1 VRDVE
6 PTWSER
12 GARRAAESGN
22 NDHGPRSNVSNRD
35 GMSESGGSSGRG
47 AAPGEPLIVANG
59 LAVGYGGPPV
69 LEAVSVTIHG
79 GQRIGVLGPNG
90 GGKTTLMRA
99 LLRELRPAAGKLRI
113 GGHIGTV
120 PQTERSRLDY
130 PVSALDVVLM
140 GALGRLPWWR
150 RPGRAER
157 RDGLAALDRVGL
169 HARTGDTFGELS
181 GGQRQRV
188 LVARA
193 ILQDADVVL
202 FDEPF
207 TGLDAPS
214 SARLTELIDS
224 LAAEGR
230 AVLIATH
237 DVAQTLAW
245 DAVLCLNRRQVAF
258 GEPAATLTPAV
269 LETTYGRA
277 LVRLP
282 ASLGTYAVVA
292 HEHG

>member
-1 VRDVE
+1 MLDQR
-6 PTWSER
+6 
-12 GARRAAESGN
+12 
-22 NDHGPRSNVSNRD
+22 
-35 GMSESGGSSGRG
+35 
-47 AAPGEPLIVANG
+47 PLIEARDI
-59 LAVGYGGPPV
+59 AVGYRGGPVV
-69 LEAVSVTIHG
+69 LEDLTLAVPR
-79 GQRIGVLGPNG
+79 GQRLGILGPNG

-99 LLRELRPAAGKLRI
+99 LLGELTPRSGELTVR
-113 GGHIGTV
+113 GRCGTV

-140 GALGRLPWWR
+140 GAIGRGRWWR
-150 RPGRAER
+150 RPGRSDRIDAR
-157 RDGLAALDRVGL
+157 AALERVGL
-169 HARTGDTFGELS
+169 GDQARVTFGELS

-193 ILQDADVVL
+193 LLQDADVVL

-214 SARLTELIDS
+214 AARLTALIDA
-224 LAAEGR
+224 LASEGR

-245 DAVLCLNRRQVAF
+245 DAVLCVNRRQIAV
-258 GEPAATLTPAV
+258 GPPAETLTEHV
-269 LETTYGRA
+269 LRVTYGHA

-282 ASLGTYAVVA
+282 ADGAFAVVA
-292 HEHG
+292 HPHG